1 MIWFDVGILESVV
14 VVYLVVVIVDV
25 CVCVCVR
32 VRSSFFFLVMGDDL
46 VIDVI
51 DLLIILLMMTS

>member
-1 MIWFDVGILESVV
+1 MIWFDLGILESV